1 MNCLIKNSECILK
14 KNKCKDFY
22 KDNFYSRIALHCIAL
37 HCIALHC
44 IALHCIVLHCIAL
57 NCIALHCIALHCIA
71 LHCIAL
77 HCIVLHCIALHCI
90 AMHCIA
96 LQSVHFTTLQ
106 VDRPQDTAHWS
117 SVMLTLVHLL
127 RRWTDINSALA
138 KRAVLTGRGSSRN
151 SRPKPEESQDREK
164 CSSILWTRVAARRG
178 ADHLVCW
185 FWLGQQWSSLIR
197 VLLGWGS
204 VCTGDRHVGRLGRQI
219 REQSADELNQ
229 E

>member
-1 MNCLIKNSECILK
+1 MQRLLQRHFLFSHCIALH
-14 KNKCKDFY
+14 C
-22 KDNFYSRIALHCIAL
+22 IALHCITLHCIAL

-44 IALHCIVLHCIAL
+44 IALHCSLYI
-57 NCIALHCIALHCIA
+57 
-71 LHCIAL
+71 
-77 HCIVLHCIALHCI
+77 
-90 AMHCIA
+90 
-96 LQSVHFTTLQ
+96 SLQ
-106 VDRPQDTAHWS
+106 VDRPQDTAHWN

-138 KRAVLTGRGSSRN
+138 KRVVLTGRGLSRN

-164 CSSILWTRVAARRG
+164 GSSILWTRVAARRG

-185 FWLGQQWSSLIR
+185 LLLGQQWSSLIR

-219 REQSADELNQ
+219 RKQSADELDQ